1 MEEEGSSAVAETVQA
16 VTEAAADTIQT
27 VTKGVTSETAS
38 LLHIEDIK
46 EYFTFD
52 QVTHIV
58 MGLIAILIFYIVYR
72 IIKKLLKRQLTKF
85 AKPHTVL
92 IASKTISY
100 TFRVLIL
107 MYVLNLFGINLSAI
121 WGAAGV
127 AGLAIGFA
135 AQTSVSNIISGMF
148 VVGEKALKLGDHI
161 SVNGDTGIVDSI
173 GLLSVKIHTFDNQ
186 MVRIPNSSIIN
197 GTLINYS
204 HFDVRRVVV
213 EVGVSYDSDVDRVLE
228 ALQRVPAMCPS
239 VIADPAPKVYYDS
252 FGASSINLKVC
263 LWCKNADFITTKNDA
278 FKAIV
283 KVSRETPFE
292 IPYTKLDVKLMNGIP
307 TDAGSPALPAGGT
320 GKTLASAIPAGGIV
334 ATNGPMTTEEL
345 AAVEAPDEEDGSDR
359 ESDDTAHS

>member
-1 MEEEGSSAVAETVQA
+1 MEEEGSNAVAETMQA
-16 VTEAAADTIQT
+16 VTEVAADTIQT
-27 VTKGVTSETAS
+27 VTKGVTNETAT
-38 LLHIEDIK
+38 LLHLDEIRN
-46 EYFTFD
+46 YFTFD
-52 QVTHIV
+52 HVTHWV
-58 MGLIAILIFYIVYR
+58 TSLIALLIFYIAYR
-72 IIKKLLKRQLTKF
+72 ILKKLVKRHLSKF
-85 AKPHTVL
+85 AKPHTMTIV
-92 IASKTISY
+92 SKTISY
-100 TFRVLIL
+100 TFRILML

-135 AQTSVSNIISGMF
+135 AQTSVSNIISGVF

-161 SVNGDTGIVDSI
+161 SVDGTAGIVDNI
-173 GLLSVKIHTFDNQ
+173 GFLSVKIHTFDNQ

-213 EVGVSYDSDVDRVLE
+213 DVGVSYDSDVDRVLE
-228 ALQRVPAMCPS
+228 ALQQVPAMCPS

-292 IPYTKLDVKLMNGIP
+292 IPYTKLDVKLVDG
-307 TDAGSPALPAGGT
+307 GSSPDPQS
-320 GKTLASAIPAGGIV
+320 GKIASGLSPSATAGGIV
-334 ATNGPMTTEEL
+334 AKDGPMTAEEL
-345 AAVEAPDEEDGSDR
+345 AAIDAPDE
-359 ESDDTAHS
+359 DDEQDTELNFI

>member
-1 MEEEGSSAVAETVQA
+1 MEEESGNAVAETVQA
-16 VTEAAADTIQT
+16 AAEVAADTIQT

-38 LLHIEDIK
+38 LLHLDDIK
-46 EYFTFD
+46 KYFTFE
-52 QVTHIV
+52 QVSHIV
-58 MGLIAILIFYIVYR
+58 MGLIAIVIFYIAYR
-72 IIKKLLKRQLTKF
+72 IIKKILKQHLSKV

-92 IASKTISY
+92 IVNKTFSY
-100 TFRVLIL
+100 TFRILIV

-161 SVNGDTGIVDSI
+161 SVSGDAGIVDSI

-204 HFDVRRVVV
+204 HFDVRRVVM
-213 EVGVSYDSDVDRVLE
+213 EVGVSYDSDVDKVLE
-228 ALQRVPAMCPS
+228 ALQQVPFMCPT
-239 VIADPAPKVYYDS
+239 VISDPAPKIYYDT
-252 FGASSINLKVC
+252 FGASSLNMKVC
-263 LWCKNADFITTKNDA
+263 VWCKNADFIATKNDV

-292 IPYTKLDVKLMNGIP
+292 IPYTKLDVKIVNGEQNAAP
-307 TDAGSPALPAGGT
+307 SGT
-320 GKTLASAIPAGGIV
+320 TAV
-334 ATNGPMTTEEL
+334 APSEAVGAPSE
-345 AAVEAPDEEDGSDR
+345 AAQIDS
-359 ESDDTAHS
+359 